1 MLAAAVTLLSASA
14 LQHADAAVVV
24 SSGTTQN
31 MTCSG
36 GVCAPTAAN
45 AVLNA
50 GDLENLLASGNVEIT
65 TTGAG
70 VQAKDIDVKAP
81 FGWSSGSALAL
92 DASKSIAIDKA
103 VSVSGTA
110 AVSLTT
116 GKKGTL
122 SFGGKGNVTFA
133 SLSSSLTINGAAY
146 TLTDSIKSLASAIAS
161 NPSGDYALAASYD
174 ASQDGIYTSS
184 PIPTTF
190 AGSFE
195 GLGNAISNFSMGASY
210 DTNEGFFAEL
220 GASGTIAN
228 FGLLNANVGSSVRR
242 ATLGAMV
249 GSSDGTITNSYAT
262 GNLVDAQADTLGG
275 MVGQNNGTMARCHA
289 AVAIAHTIASAGG
302 LVGYS
307 VGPVSSSSATGD
319 VQSRGT
325 AGGLIGENDAA
336 ITDSFATGAVTGEF
350 AGGLVGLNYG
360 PIADSYSSGNVST
373 RNRRGASGGLVGA
386 AGGAISNS
394 YATGDIRG
402 VTGAWVGGLVGA
414 NDAAISDSYSTGAPS
429 GGSYT
434 GGLIGYDETEA
445 GSLSDTYWDTTTS
458 GITDLSQGAGNIAN
472 DPGITGLSTQEL
484 QSGLPTGFEPTIWS
498 ENGDI
503 DDGLPYLLALPPKRR

>member
-1 MLAAAVTLLSASA
+1 
-14 LQHADAAVVV
+14 
-24 SSGTTQN
+24 
-31 MTCSG
+31 
-36 GVCAPTAAN
+36 
-45 AVLNA
+45 
-50 GDLENLLASGNVEIT
+50 
-65 TTGAG
+65 
-70 VQAKDIDVKAP
+70 
-81 FGWSSGSALAL
+81 
-92 DASKSIAIDKA
+92 
-103 VSVSGTA
+103 
-110 AVSLTT
+110 
-116 GKKGTL
+116 
-122 SFGGKGNVTFA
+122 
-133 SLSSSLTINGAAY
+133 
-146 TLTDSIKSLASAIAS
+146 
-161 NPSGDYALAASYD
+161 
-174 ASQDGIYTSS
+174 
-184 PIPTTF
+184 
-190 AGSFE
+190 
-195 GLGNAISNFSMGASY
+195 
-210 DTNEGFFAEL
+210 
-220 GASGTIAN
+220 
-228 FGLLNANVGSSVRR
+228 
-242 ATLGAMV
+242 
-249 GSSDGTITNSYAT
+249 
-262 GNLVDAQADTLGG
+262 
-275 MVGQNNGTMARCHA
+275 
-289 AVAIAHTIASAGG
+289 
-302 LVGYS
+302 
-307 VGPVSSSSATGD
+307 
-319 VQSRGT
+319 
-325 AGGLIGENDAA
+325 LIGENDAA